1 MAAKQA
7 SPVDAR
13 RMVFLRKAMDLIVV
27 VGVIY
32 PAPGCELQ
40 WPGVSKIRA
49 VVPPGAAT
57 SASAP
62 SPGP

>member
-1 MAAKQA
+1 MN
-7 SPVDAR
+7 S
-13 RMVFLRKAMDLIVV
+13 IV

-40 WPGVSKIRA
+40 WPGVGKIRA
-49 VVPPGAAT
+49 VAPPAAAI
-57 SASAP
+57 SASVL